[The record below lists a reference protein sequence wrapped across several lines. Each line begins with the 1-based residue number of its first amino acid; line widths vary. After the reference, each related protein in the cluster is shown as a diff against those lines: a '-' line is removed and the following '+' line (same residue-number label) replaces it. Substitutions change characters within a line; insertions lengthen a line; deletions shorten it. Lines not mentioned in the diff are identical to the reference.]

1 MGCASSKVD
10 DLPAVALCR
19 QRCSFLDEAIHQ
31 RYALSAAHIAYINSL
46 QSIGR
51 SLHNFVHVEITTTSP
66 PSSPEL
72 NLPPSKKV
80 GSGVTATAKQ
90 VDSSSP
96 SPPHHSHSNSGS
108 HLQFH
113 SDSDEDEDELGSLHH
128 SGHSSPLHA
137 HPDLPPI
144 NYIGHSD
151 PPGLA
156 SFPGGSYTRMN
167 FMKNKATPSVVF
179 KQKPFSPETVYMG
192 EASSSFPPPYS
203 YPSVPPNSY
212 PYDGYPT
219 YGGGGNGY
227 FASPPPYGSSS
238 PPPPVASTSKP
249 PPPPSPPR
257 ASTWDFL
264 NFFDNDDR
272 YYSHYTPSLDSK
284 EVREEEGIPDLED
297 EDYLHEVVKEVHG
310 DQKLVDGGAANHSK
324 PAENDEVDRTEA
336 SLYQNRPSVSME
348 NDGVEYEVRVVDK
361 KVVDKDERSK
371 ERGGG
376 AAFQARSGT
385 RNAFEVVREIEA
397 QFKRASESGA
407 EIAKMLEAG
416 KLPYNKKYG
425 AYQGA
430 SSKMLHAVAPSL
442 SMVAS
447 QPSTSRSAE
456 STSAIDKAG
465 PSNLAV
471 DDDIMLRSRNL
482 SSTLQKLYLWEK
494 KLYNE
499 VKAEEKMR
507 VMHDK
512 KCRKLKHMDERGS
525 DFDKINSTQT
535 LVRNLSNKIKMAI
548 QVVDRI
554 SMTINKIRDEELWPQ
569 LNELIHG
576 LTRMW
581 KSMLEC
587 HRNQCEAI
595 REARILGSIGSRKK
609 SGDSHLSAT
618 RELEQELINWTF
630 QFSSWV
636 SAQKGYVRALNDWL
650 LKCLL
655 YEPEETADGP
665 VPFSP
670 SRIGAPPIFVIC
682 NQWSQALD
690 RISEKEV
697 VDSMH
702 IFTMSVFQIWEQDR
716 LEMHQKLMVNKDL
729 ERKVRNLDKDNQR
742 IQKQIQALERQM
754 VLASGEGKGLSVSE
768 NIIYQSDKSS
778 SLQASLLR
786 IFEAMERFTENSV
799 KAYEGLLQ
807 RSVEERAAREHG
819 AAS

>member
-1 MGCASSKVD
+1 MGCASSKLD

-46 QSIGR
+46 QSIGH
-51 SLHNFVHVEITTTSP
+51 SLHRFIQVDFTTSSSP

-80 GSGVTATAKQ
+80 DSVATATAKQ
-90 VDSSSP
+90 VDTSSP

-108 HLQFH
+108 HLHFQ
-113 SDSDEDEDELGSLHH
+113 SDSDEDEVDHELDSLHY

-137 HPDLPPI
+137 HPDPPPI

-151 PPGLA
+151 RPGLS
-156 SFPGGSYTRMN
+156 SFPGGGYMHMN
-167 FMKNKATPSVVF
+167 FMKNKATSSVVF
-179 KQKPFSPETVYMG
+179 EQKPISPETVYMG
-192 EASSSFPPPYS
+192 ESSSSSFFPYPYPGMNPNSSYS
-203 YPSVPPNSY
+203 YS
-212 PYDGYPT
+212 GYST
-219 YGGGGNGY
+219 YGSGGNGY
-227 FASPPPYGSSS
+227 YASSSS
-238 PPPPVASTSKP
+238 PLAASTSKP

-257 ASTWDFL
+257 ASTWDFIQSL

-272 YYSHYTPSLDSK
+272 YDTQYTPSRDSK

-297 EDYLHEVVKEVHG
+297 EDYRHEVVKEVHG
-310 DQKLVDGGAANHSK
+310 DQKLVDGGAGNHSK
-324 PAENDEVDRTEA
+324 PSDNDEVDRTEA
-336 SLYQNRPSVSME
+336 SLYQTGPNVSME
-348 NDGVEYEVRVVDK
+348 NDGLEYEVHVVDK

-376 AAFQARSGT
+376 AAFRGRRGT
-385 RNAFEVVREIEA
+385 RDASEVAREIEA
-397 QFKRASESGA
+397 QFRRASESGT

-425 AYQGA
+425 AYQA

-442 SMVAS
+442 SMVPS
-447 QPSTSRSAE
+447 QPSTSKNAE
-456 STSAIDKAG
+456 PTSTIGKAG
-465 PSNLAV
+465 PSNLGF
-471 DDDIMLRSRNL
+471 DDDIMMRSRNL

-494 KLYNE
+494 KLYTE

-512 KCRKLKHMDERGS
+512 KCHKLKRMDERGA
-525 DFDKINSTQT
+525 DFHKVDSTQT
-535 LVRNLSNKIKMAI
+535 LVRSLSTKIRMAI
-548 QVVDRI
+548 QVVDKI

-609 SGDSHLSAT
+609 GGDGHLLAT
-618 RELEQELINWTF
+618 KELEQELINWTF
-630 QFSSWV
+630 QFSSWI
-636 SAQKGYVRALNDWL
+636 SAQKGYVRALNNWL

-655 YEPEETADGP
+655 YEPEETPDGI

-682 NQWSQALD
+682 NQWSQALE

-702 IFTMSVFQIWEQDR
+702 VFTMSVLQIWEQDR
-716 LEMHQKLMVNKDL
+716 LEMHQQLIVNKDL
-729 ERKVRNLDKDNQR
+729 ERKVRNLDKDDQR

-778 SLQASLLR
+778 SLQASLQR

-799 KAYEGLLQ
+799 RAYEELLR
-807 RSVEERAAREHG
+807 RSIEERAAREHG
-819 AAS
+819 TVS

>member
-1 MGCASSKVD
+1 MGCASSKLD
-10 DLPAVALCR
+10 DLPAVSLCR

-31 RYALSAAHIAYINSL
+31 RYALSAAHMAYISSL
-46 QSIGR
+46 QSIGH
-51 SLHNFVHVEITTTSP
+51 SLHRFIHVDFPTSSSP

-80 GSGVTATAKQ
+80 DSVVTAAGKQ
-90 VDSSSP
+90 VDTSSP
-96 SPPHHSHSNSGS
+96 SPPHLSHSNSGS
-108 HLQFH
+108 HLHFQ
-113 SDSDEDEDELGSLHH
+113 SDSDEDEDDHELGSLHH

-137 HPDLPPI
+137 HPDHPPI
-144 NYIGHSD
+144 NYINHSD
-151 PPGLA
+151 RPGLA
-156 SFPGGSYTRMN
+156 SFPGQGYMHMN
-167 FMKNKATPSVVF
+167 FMKNKPTPSVVF
-179 KQKPFSPETVYMG
+179 EQKPISPETVYMG
-192 EASSSFPPPYS
+192 ESSSS
-203 YPSVPPNSY
+203 SY
-212 PYDGYPT
+212 PYPHPSMHPNFYPHDGYPT
-219 YGGGGNGY
+219 YAGGGNGY
-227 FASPPPYGSSS
+227 FASPPPYGSSLS
-238 PPPPVASTSKP
+238 QPAASTSKP

-257 ASTWDFL
+257 PSTWDFL

-272 YYSHYTPSLDSK
+272 YYNQYTPSRDSK

-297 EDYLHEVVKEVHG
+297 EDYQHEVVKEVHG
-310 DQKLVDGGAANHSK
+310 DQKFVDGGAGNHSK
-324 PAENDEVDRTEA
+324 PSENDEVDRTEA
-336 SLYQNRPSVSME
+336 SVYQNRPSVSME
-348 NDGVEYEVRVVDK
+348 NDGVEYEVHVVDK
-361 KVVDKDERSK
+361 KVVDGDERSK

-376 AAFQARSGT
+376 AAFRGRSGT
-385 RNAFEVVREIEA
+385 RDAFEVAREIEV
-397 QFKRASESGA
+397 QFRRASESGT

-425 AYQGA
+425 AYQA

-447 QPSTSRSAE
+447 QPSTSKSAE

-465 PSNLAV
+465 PSNL
-471 DDDIMLRSRNL
+471 DFDGDIMMRSRNL

-494 KLYNE
+494 KLYDE

-512 KCRKLKHMDERGS
+512 KCRKLKRMDERGA
-525 DFDKINSTQT
+525 DFHKVDSTQT
-535 LVRNLSNKIKMAI
+535 LVRSLSAKIRMAI

-595 REARILGSIGSRKK
+595 REARILGSIRSRKK
-609 SGDSHLSAT
+609 NGDGHLLAT
-618 RELEQELINWTF
+618 KELEQELINWTF

-636 SAQKGYVRALNDWL
+636 SAQKGYVRALNNWL
-650 LKCLL
+650 LRCLL
-655 YEPEETADGP
+655 YEPEETPDGI

-682 NQWSQALD
+682 NQWSQALE

-697 VDSMH
+697 VDSMRVL
-702 IFTMSVFQIWEQDR
+702 TMSVLQIWEQDR
-716 LEMHQKLMVNKDL
+716 LEMHQQLMVNKDL
-729 ERKVRNLDKDNQR
+729 ERKVKHLDKDDQR

-754 VLASGEGKGLSVSE
+754 VLASGDGKGLSVSE

-778 SLQASLLR
+778 SLQASLQR

-799 KAYEGLLQ
+799 RAYEELIQ
-807 RSVEERAAREHG
+807 RSVEESAAGEHG
-819 AAS
+819 TVS